1 MSDSICRFFPRIIKS
16 VKTNKSPFN
25 SVTVASII
33 RLRTLVLFAN
43 STNITYD
50 YMEAAYW
57 STIELYA
64 GIICASL
71 PAVYKLF
78 SSLGL
83 SPTWSTMRNKVSGG
97 GSSGKTPGNSGIASS
112 AGTSKPRQI
121 SLKRGEDAEFIRLT
135 DVESGTTASGK
146 TWQ

>member
-1 MSDSICRFFPRIIKS
+1 MIIFS
-16 VKTNKSPFN
+16 LGIF
-25 SVTVASII
+25 VTVASII

-43 STNITYD
+43 STNITYEYVD
-50 YMEAAYW
+50 AAYW

-78 SSLGL
+78 SALGL
-83 SPTWSTMRNKVSGG
+83 TPRWTAVKIKMSG
-97 GSSGKTPGNSGIASS
+97 GSSGKTPEYSGKASK
-112 AGTSKPRQI
+112 GTSNITDRLKTRQI
-121 SLKRGEDAEFIRLT
+121 SSKRDEDSEFIRLA
-135 DVESGTTASGK
+135 DVETGTNESGK

>member
-1 MSDSICRFFPRIIKS
+1 M
-16 VKTNKSPFN
+16 
-25 SVTVASII
+25 ASII

-50 YMEAAYW
+50 YMDAAYW

-64 GIICASL
+64 GIITASL

-83 SPTWSTMRNKVSGG
+83 SPKWSTVKSKMSGG
-97 GSSGKTPGNSGIASS
+97 GSSGKTPGSSGLASS
-112 AGTSKPRQI
+112 GTTSKTDRLKPRQL
-121 SLKRGEDAEFIRLT
+121 SMKRGEDAEFIRLT

>member
-1 MSDSICRFFPRIIKS
+1 MSKS
-16 VKTNKSPFN
+16 NQSQLN
-25 SVTVASII
+25 SVTVCSVI

-50 YMEAAYW
+50 YVDAAYW

-78 SSLGL
+78 SALGMT
-83 SPTWSTMRNKVSGG
+83 PTWSNVKSKMSG
-97 GSSGKTPGNSGIASS
+97 GSSGKTPGNSGVEST
-112 AGTSKPRQI
+112 GNTSKTDRPTLRKI
-121 SLKRGEDAEFIRLT
+121 SMKRSEDAEFIRLT
-135 DVESGTTASGK
+135 DVETGTTGSGK
-146 TWQ
+146 AWQ

>member
-1 MSDSICRFFPRIIKS
+1 M
-16 VKTNKSPFN
+16 
-25 SVTVASII
+25 ASII

-50 YMEAAYW
+50 YMDAAYW

-78 SSLGL
+78 SALGL
-83 SPTWSTMRNKVSGG
+83 SPTWSTVRNKMSGG
-97 GSSGKTPGNSGIASS
+97 GSSGNTPGNSGMASS
-112 AGTSKPRQI
+112 GTTSKTDRLKPRKI
-121 SLKRGEDAEFIRLT
+121 SMKRDEDAEFIRLA
-135 DVESGTTASGK
+135 DVETGSTGTGK
-146 TWQ
+146 KAWQ

>member
-1 MSDSICRFFPRIIKS
+1 MSKA
-16 VKTNKSPFN
+16 NQSPSN
-25 SVTVASII
+25 SVTVCSII

-50 YMEAAYW
+50 YVDAAYW

-83 SPTWSTMRNKVSGG
+83 TPTWSNVKSKMSG
-97 GSSGKTPGNSGIASS
+97 GSSGKTPGNSGLAST
-112 AGTSKPRQI
+112 GNTPKTERLNPRRI
-121 SLKRGEDAEFIRLT
+121 SLKRSEDAEFIRLT
-135 DVESGTTASGK
+135 DVETGTTGSGK
-146 TWQ
+146 AWQ

>member
-1 MSDSICRFFPRIIKS
+1 M
-16 VKTNKSPFN
+16 TNQTLVN

-64 GIICASL
+64 GIICASM
-71 PAVYKLF
+71 PSVYKLF

-83 SPTWSTMRNKVSGG
+83 SPTWSSVRNKMSGG
-97 GSSGKTPGNSGIASS
+97 GSSGRTPGNSGMASS
-112 AGTSKPRQI
+112 GTTSKTDRPKPRQI
-121 SLKRGEDAEFIRLT
+121 SLKRGEDAEFIRLA
-135 DVESGTTASGK
+135 DVESGTTGK
-146 TWQ
+146 AWQ

>member
-1 MSDSICRFFPRIIKS
+1 M
-16 VKTNKSPFN
+16 
-25 SVTVASII
+25 ASII

-50 YMEAAYW
+50 YMDAAYW

-64 GIICASL
+64 GIITASL

-83 SPTWSTMRNKVSGG
+83 GPKWSSVKSKMSGG
-97 GSSGKTPGNSGIASS
+97 GSSGRTPADSGFASS
-112 AGTSKPRQI
+112 GTTSKTTSKTDRLKPRQI

-135 DVESGTTASGK
+135 DVESGTTSTTGK
-146 TWQ
+146 AWQ

>member
-1 MSDSICRFFPRIIKS
+1 M
-16 VKTNKSPFN
+16 
-25 SVTVASII
+25 ASII

-50 YMEAAYW
+50 YMDAAYW

-64 GIICASL
+64 GIITASL

-83 SPTWSTMRNKVSGG
+83 GPKWSTVKSKMSGG
-97 GSSGKTPGNSGIASS
+97 GSSGRTPGSSGLASS
-112 AGTSKPRQI
+112 GTTSKTDRLKPRQI
-121 SLKRGEDAEFIRLT
+121 PMKRGEDAEFIRLT

>member
-1 MSDSICRFFPRIIKS
+1 M
-16 VKTNKSPFN
+16 
-25 SVTVASII
+25 ASII

-83 SPTWSTMRNKVSGG
+83 SPTWSTMRNKVSGH
-97 GSSGKTPGNSGIASS
+97 GSSGNTPGNSGMASS
-112 AGTSKPRQI
+112 GTTNTDRPKPRNL
-121 SLKRGEDAEFIRLT
+121 SLKRGEDAEFIRLA
-135 DVESGTTASGK
+135 DVETGSTGK
-146 TWQ
+146 AWQ

>member
-1 MSDSICRFFPRIIKS
+1 MVLPKY
-16 VKTNKSPFN
+16 VKTNNLSLN

-50 YMEAAYW
+50 YMDAAYW

-97 GSSGKTPGNSGIASS
+97 GSSGNTPGNSGMASS
-112 AGTSKPRQI
+112 GTTSKTDRLKPRKI
-121 SLKRGEDAEFIRLT
+121 SMKRDEDAEFIRLA
-135 DVESGTTASGK
+135 DVETGSTGTGK
-146 TWQ
+146 KAWQ